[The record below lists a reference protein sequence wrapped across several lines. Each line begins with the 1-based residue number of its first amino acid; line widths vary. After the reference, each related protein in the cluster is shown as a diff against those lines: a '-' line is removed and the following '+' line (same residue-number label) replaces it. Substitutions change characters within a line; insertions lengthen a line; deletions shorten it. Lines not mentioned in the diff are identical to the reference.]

1 MSVRDLRVVG
11 PSFNKEF
18 RVASGATAINVG
30 EPVNSLATLT
40 SGAASVNT
48 VVVLTDGK
56 PLIGTD
62 NFIGIAAA
70 AGTHT
75 ASAAG
80 RVSVTRI
87 YPYVSEIWG
96 KAKSVAAIDTDAEL
110 LGILGDA
117 VLFDLTSS
125 VYTIDQAAASNAAGL
140 TVIDGNIARGELG
153 VTVDAR
159 AMRVTIS

>member
-1 MSVRDLRVVG
+1 MAKFDLRVVG
-11 PSFNKEF
+11 PSFNKEV
-18 RVASGATAINVG
+18 RVASGATAILQG
-30 EPVNSLATLT
+30 EPVNNLATLT

-48 VVVLTDGK
+48 AVVLTDGK

-80 RVSVTRI
+80 RVLVTRV
-87 YPYVSEIWG
+87 YPFISEIWG
-96 KAKSVAAIDTDAEL
+96 KAKSAAAIDTDAEL

-140 TVIDGNIARGELG
+140 TIIDGKIAKGELG
-153 VTVDAR
+153 VIVDAR
-159 AMRVTIS
+159 ATRVSIS